1 MAKATPAVEVPKVVE
16 IDCSTGIETV
26 RDMTPEEIE
35 AQETMRGEFEARQ
48 AEEAAAAE
56 AKAEAKASATSKLAA
71 LGLTEDEIN
80 ALVK

>member
-1 MAKATPAVEVPKVVE
+1 MTTETTEVPKVVE

-26 RDMTPEEIE
+26 RDMTEEEI
-35 AQETMRGEFEARQ
+35 AIQEEMLVEFETRQ
-48 AEEAAAAE
+48 AEEAAEAE
-56 AKAEAKASATSKLAA
+56 AKAEAKASAISKLEA

>member
-1 MAKATPAVEVPKVVE
+1 MTKITEEVQVPKVVE
-16 IDCSTGIETV
+16 IDCSTGIETI
-26 RDMTPEEIE
+26 RDMTTKEIE
-35 AQETMRGEFEARQ
+35 AQEAMRVEFEARQ

-56 AKAEAKASATSKLAA
+56 ATAEAKASATSKLAA

>member
-1 MAKATPAVEVPKVVE
+1 MATETPKVVE
-16 IDCSTGIETV
+16 IDCSTGVETV
-26 RDMTPEEIE
+26 RDMTTAEIA
-35 AQETMRGEFEARQ
+35 AQDAMRVEFETRQ

-56 AKAEAKASATSKLAA
+56 ALAEAKASATSKLAA

>member
-1 MAKATPAVEVPKVVE
+1 MAKATTEVPKVVE

-26 RDMTPEEIE
+26 RDMTTEEIA
-35 AQETMRGEFEARQ
+35 AQEAMRVEFEARQ
-48 AEEAAAAE
+48 AEETAAAE

-80 ALVK
+80 ALTK

>member
-1 MAKATPAVEVPKVVE
+1 MATETPKVVE

-26 RDMTPEEIE
+26 RDMTTEEIAAKE
-35 AQETMRGEFEARQ
+35 AMLVEFEARQ

>member
-1 MAKATPAVEVPKVVE
+1 MATETPKVVE
-16 IDCSTGIETV
+16 IDCSTGVETV
-26 RDMTPEEIE
+26 RDMTAEEI
-35 AQETMRGEFEARQ
+35 AAADAMRVEFETRQ

-56 AKAEAKASATSKLAA
+56 ATAEAKASATSKLAA